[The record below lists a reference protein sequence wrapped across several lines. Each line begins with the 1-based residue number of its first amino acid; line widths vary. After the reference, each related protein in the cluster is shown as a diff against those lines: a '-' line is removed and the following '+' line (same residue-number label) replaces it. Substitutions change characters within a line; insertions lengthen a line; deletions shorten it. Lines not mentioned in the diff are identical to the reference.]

1 MEPTTEAVIFVLG
14 HSSFFIY
21 QSEVCFADSLCHV
34 SEPSHWRWIH
44 SCDRKV
50 TARRAECQRS
60 SIHGFAEAKALL
72 LVLVLAI
79 ILHQIGAFGAVLDK
93 GCVFSSELNKS
104 LSMQSR
110 GHQAVVP

>member
-14 HSSFFIY
+14 HLTFFIY
-21 QSEVCFADSLCHV
+21 QSEVCFADSLRHV

-44 SCDRKV
+44 SRDRKV

-72 LVLVLAI
+72 LSAHSSHHLT
-79 ILHQIGAFGAVLDK
+79 LDRRIW
-93 GCVFSSELNKS
+93 
-104 LSMQSR
+104 SR
-110 GHQAVVP
+110 TR